1 VGSGAEAEA
10 AEAAG
15 CDFIIAQGN
24 EAGGHI
30 RALISA
36 ESEDSVRTTRFEVEC
51 GLCPSTHGIPR
62 SAIENADAFQGDV
75 VGEVEIAGEKRQ
87 IRRFQGMPPSK
98 AVSGTVPAMACYAG
112 QSVGSVKRVQPAAEI
127 VAELFDG
134 ADALLRRWARRRPR
148 SGRPERAATRALAN
162 RRSSRADAS

>member
-24 EAGGHI
+24 GG
-30 RALISA
+30 R
-36 ESEDSVRTTRFEVEC
+36 RPYT
-51 GLCPSTHGIPR
+51 ST